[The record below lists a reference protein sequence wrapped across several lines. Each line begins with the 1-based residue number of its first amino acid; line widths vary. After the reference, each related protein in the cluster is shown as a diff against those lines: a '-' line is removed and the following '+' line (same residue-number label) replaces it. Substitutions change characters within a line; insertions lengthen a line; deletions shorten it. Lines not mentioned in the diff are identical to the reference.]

1 MRDGMEL
8 IAVVMGAETSQS
20 RNAACKSLLDYG
32 FANFAVVS
40 PDLSD
45 CENQIPVRLGKDAG
59 VSAVPEADMALLI
72 DKAQKSGVT
81 SEVTLEPTVTA
92 PVSRGQRLGT
102 LTVKS
107 GDQVLKEVPLVAAQ
121 AVERLSYGEIY
132 RMVLMRAA
140 MAKTDTPETAKIPEK
155 M

>member
-45 CENQIPVRLGKDAG
+45 CDNQIPVRLGKDAG
-59 VSAVPEADMALLI
+59 VSAVPEGASNLFLWCFSTI
-72 DKAQKSGVT
+72 STSKSVP
-81 SEVTLEPTVTA
+81 SAAAAREN
-92 PVSRGQRLGT
+92 SRPS
-102 LTVKS
+102 V
-107 GDQVLKEVPLVAAQ
+107 VPLKITSFI
-121 AVERLSYGEIY
+121 RP
-132 RMVLMRAA
+132 
-140 MAKTDTPETAKIPEK
+140 DTPSASPFFRANSA
-155 M
+155 